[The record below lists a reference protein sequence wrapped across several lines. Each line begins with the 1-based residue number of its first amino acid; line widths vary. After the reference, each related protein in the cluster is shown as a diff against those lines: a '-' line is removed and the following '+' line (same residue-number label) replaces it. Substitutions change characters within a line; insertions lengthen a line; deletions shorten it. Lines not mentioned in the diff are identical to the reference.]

1 MTKIKLDEWQKCVI
15 RIFCE
20 TLENEANEEVFR
32 LINCGAFNDNNDI
45 LLSTIFKVTLENI
58 AQTYDSSDIK
68 VLKTLRNFKG
78 E

>member
-15 RIFCE
+15 SDFCE
-20 TLENEANEEVFR
+20 TLENEAKAEVTR

-58 AQTYDSSDIK
+58 AKGYDSSNIK
-68 VLKTLRNFKG
+68 VLKTLRNF
-78 E
+78 